1 MNSWC
6 HCTVLRADI
15 QRLDHT
21 MYPPGT
27 EEVPMLA
34 EEPQVICLT
43 GSVLGLREDMNWAK
57 SISARDEHE

>member
-6 HCTVLRADI
+6 HCTVLRAGI

-34 EEPQVICLT
+34 EEPQVICLWKIKLDLT
-43 GSVLGLREDMNWAK
+43 LQHPQGQCWVSE
-57 SISARDEHE
+57 ET